1 MSCFTSK
8 TYKDRRAFID
18 SITYLKSEDL
28 KPKTTMERLKKMCPL
43 LNEYNALTHS
53 IYLKANPDMP
63 EDEKQFHQ
71 DIIATLM
78 DKEQK
83 QVQEALKVL
92 KDKHAYIEA
101 ELIED

>member
-8 TYKDRRAFID
+8 TYKDRRAFLD
-18 SITYLKSEDL
+18 SITYLTSDDL
-28 KPKTTMERLKKMCPL
+28 KPKVTMERLKKLCPL

-63 EDEKQFHQ
+63 EDEKQFHH
-71 DIIATLM
+71 DVLTALM

-83 QVQEALKVL
+83 QVQEALKIL
-92 KDKHAYIEA
+92 KDKSEYQTI
-101 ELIED
+101 ELIES

>member
-8 TYKDRRAFID
+8 TYKDRRAFMD
-18 SITYLKSEDL
+18 SITYLKEDDL
-28 KPKTTMERLKKMCPL
+28 KPKVTMERLKKLCPL

-71 DIIATLM
+71 DVVATLM
-78 DKEQK
+78 DREQK
-83 QVQEALKVL
+83 QVAEALKILNAKVE
-92 KDKHAYIEA
+92 I
-101 ELIED
+101 IED

>member
-1 MSCFTSK
+1 MSCFTTK
-8 TYKDRRAFID
+8 TYMDRRKFMD
-18 SITYLKSEDL
+18 SITYLTEVDL
-28 KPKTTMERLKKMCPL
+28 KPKVTMERLKKLCPL

-53 IYLKANPDMP
+53 IYLKSNPDLP

-78 DKEQK
+78 DREQK
-83 QVQEALKVL
+83 QVSEAMKILNNKV
-92 KDKHAYIEA
+92 

>member
-8 TYKDRRAFID
+8 TYKDRRSFLD
-18 SITYLKSEDL
+18 SITYLKSDEL
-28 KPKTTMERLKKMCPL
+28 KPKITMERLKKTCPL

-53 IYLKANPDMP
+53 IYLKSNPDMP

-78 DKEQK
+78 DREQK
-83 QVQEALKVL
+83 QVAEALKIM
-92 KDKHAYIEA
+92 KDKKEYDTI
-101 ELIED
+101 ELIEN